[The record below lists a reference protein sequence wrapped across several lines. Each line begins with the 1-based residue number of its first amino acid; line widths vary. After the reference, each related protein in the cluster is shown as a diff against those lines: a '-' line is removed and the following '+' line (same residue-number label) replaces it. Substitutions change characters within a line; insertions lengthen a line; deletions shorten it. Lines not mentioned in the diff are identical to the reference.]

1 MKKIV
6 FITFALSL
14 FFIHAFAGK
23 HNNDEPFLI
32 QKFPISSITNVD
44 VKTDIGNVKIDGDA
58 TNEAEVKVFIRRCN
72 SDDQVAKEEIEEL
85 LNDNYEIEIK
95 VEKGT
100 LFAYAKKK
108 KSNIKKELSIGFEI
122 SVGSK
127 VDGQVKTDV
136 GSISV
141 NNIQG
146 KVKGNTGVGS
156 VRINKCDG
164 DINLNTG
171 VGSVHVSELKG
182 AADVST
188 GSGSIKAEN
197 ISAKLTAKTNVGSLR
212 FGNITGSLNG
222 STGSGSIHLE
232 NIQND
237 AELAT
242 NIGSI
247 SAKKCSGKL
256 KLNSNSG
263 SIKLKEI
270 DGNINAA
277 TSVGSLTL
285 ADLTGD
291 INVQTNSGSVQAN
304 NLKGEIVLGT
314 SVGSFTAK
322 NISGNLDAKTGT
334 GSVSIEMTNVEKHLR
349 LNTSSVG
356 SIKVVLP
363 KEKGYD
369 LKVKGGKIKSLKN
382 FKGIFETGNID
393 GEIGNGGAQVSITAN
408 GNNNIEFSLK

>member
-6 FITFALSL
+6 FITIALSL

-23 HNNDEPFLI
+23 HNNEEPFLI
-32 QKFPISSITNVD
+32 QKFPTSSITNVD

-127 VDGQVKTDV
+127 VDGQVKTSVGSINVQNIQGKIKGNSGTGSVKIEKCNGDINLKTGV
-136 GSISV
+136 GSIS
-141 NNIQG
+141 
-146 KVKGNTGVGS
+146 
-156 VRINKCDG
+156 
-164 DINLNTG
+164 L
-171 VGSVHVSELKG
+171 SELKG
-182 AADVST
+182 TVEISS
-188 GSGSIKAEN
+188 GSGSIKAEDIAANLTVKTSIGSMQFKN
-197 ISAKLTAKTNVGSLR
+197 IS
-212 FGNITGSLNG
+212 GSLNG
-222 STGSGSIHLE
+222 STGNGSVHLE

-270 DGNINAA
+270 DGNINVA
-277 TSVGSLTL
+277 TSIGSLTL
-285 ADLTGD
+285 TDLTGD
-291 INVQTNSGSVQAN
+291 INVQTNSGSIQAN
-304 NLKGEIVLGT
+304 NLKGEIILGT
-314 SVGSFTAK
+314 SIGSFTAK

-334 GSVSIEMTNVEKHLR
+334 GSVSIEMTNIEKHLR
-349 LNTSSVG
+349 LNTSSMG
-356 SIKVVLP
+356 NIKVVLP
-363 KEKGYD
+363 KDKGYD

-393 GEIGNGGAQVSITAN
+393 GEIGNGGAEVSITAN